1 MRPSAFPY
9 TNGVAS
15 QPGDGTGFR
24 PSPDTTLG
32 VELEIQVLDPTTGE
46 LVPGAQRILDA
57 CDHEGLEGVDG
68 EFLLSMLEVKTGV
81 CRDVADVRAQLCPL
95 LRRVCNVAGTLGYD
109 LAVGGTHPFSRPC
122 TSAVSPQER

>member
-57 CDHEGLEGVDG
+57 CDQEGLTGVDG

-81 CRDVADVRAQLCPL
+81 CRDVAEMREELFPL
-95 LRRVCNVAGTLGYD
+95 LRRVRNIASTVGFD
-109 LAVGGTHPFSRPC
+109 LA
-122 TSAVSPQER
+122 